1 MSEKTLNEKPFSEKL
16 NMTIEEMEKEI
27 IFMRRLE
34 KYMMDTLG
42 MEQYDF
48 LVRGLAREIGKE
60 KLLELGASEEE
71 AQMIID
77 NSEEETGYGTEKQ

>member
-1 MSEKTLNEKPFSEKL
+1 
-16 NMTIEEMEKEI
+16 
-27 IFMRRLE
+27 
-34 KYMMDTLG
+34 
-42 MEQYDF
+42 MEQYEF

-77 NSEEETGYGTEKQ
+77 SSEEETGYSTEKQ